1 MEIHKPRILYMLGW
15 FYPDSVGGTERYV
28 HLLAKDIQ
36 EKGWD
41 VTIAAPAID
50 EKEHQ
55 YTYDGITVYR
65 YPVSLEPSL
74 AEVRVKVVPGYFEVF
89 QDWLRKNMPDIAHI
103 HSRTRGCGFFHMQYI
118 KQLGIPLVLTIHA
131 ADFMCMGGTAMLWGV
146 APCDGRLHDYRCVAC
161 WLKKQG
167 VYWPLAMLMARI
179 PVSIAKMMEEM
190 PGKYAT
196 ALAIKKL
203 FVDKQG
209 RDRAIFNFCDRIIV
223 VSKWLLKVLLLNN
236 IPERKIFISLH
247 GLPPVPVYHK
257 KAPGLGHAGTLR
269 IGFIGRFVHIKGAH
283 VLIQAVRRLSLRIHV
298 ELRIYGRVN
307 TEEDASY
314 FMGLQKISQRD
325 KRIKFC
331 GELKSDNYEEIMS
344 NLDIVAIPSLWLET
358 GPMVALEAFA
368 WGIPVIGCNVGGV
381 AELIKDGINGRLVKM
396 GDVRAWARQIQW
408 IYEHPETLREWAGH
422 IPEVRSSKDVACDM
436 RKIYEEVLAGNKSL
450 PGVSY
455 NK

>member
-1 MEIHKPRILYMLGW
+1 MEIHKPRILYMVGW

-28 HLLAKDIQ
+28 HLLAKAIQ
-36 EKGWD
+36 ELGWD
-41 VTIAAPAID
+41 VAIAAPAID

-55 YTYDGITVYR
+55 YTYDGLAVYR

-74 AEVRVKVVPGYFEVF
+74 AEVRVKVVPRYFEVF
-89 QDWLRKNMPDIAHI
+89 QDWLRKNRPDIAHI

-146 APCDGRLHDYRCVAC
+146 APCDGRLHSYRCVAC

-167 VYWPLAMLMARI
+167 VYWPLAMLTARI
-179 PVSIAKMMEEM
+179 PVFLSKMMVGM
-190 PGKYAT
+190 PGKHAS

-203 FVDKQG
+203 FIDKQK
-209 RDRAIFNFCDRIIV
+209 RDKAIFDFCDKIIV

-247 GLPPVPVYHK
+247 GLPGAPEYEK
-257 KAPGLGHAGTLR
+257 KASGLSQAGTLR
-269 IGFIGRFVHIKGAH
+269 IGFIGRFVYIKGAH
-283 VLIQAVRRLSLRIHV
+283 VLIQAMRRLSRRIHV
-298 ELRIYGRVN
+298 ELMIYGRVN
-307 TEEDASY
+307 SEEDNRY
-314 FMGLQKISQRD
+314 FMRLQKISQPD

-331 GELKSDNYEEIMS
+331 GELRPDNYKEVMS

-368 WGIPVIGCNVGGV
+368 SGIPVIGCNVGGV
-381 AELIKDGINGRLVKM
+381 AELVKDGINGRLVKM
-396 GDVRAWARQIQW
+396 GDVRAWARAIQW
-408 IYEHPETLREWAGH
+408 IYEHPQALEEWARH
-422 IPEVRSSKDVACDM
+422 IPEVRGSKDVAEDM
-436 RKIYEEVLAGNKSL
+436 LKIYEEVLSRG
-450 PGVSY
+450 
-455 NK
+455 